1 MPTHM
6 SVASPTPLL
15 AVIHHFVVVLL
26 VQPRDSGGTA
36 RSDNPNLA
44 KAKIIVCGF
53 LKDDGSIAEEAVIK
67 LGVFTQVDI
76 ARELEKVALV
86 VVELE
91 MELNQIIIAIALP
104 LLEE

>member
-1 MPTHM
+1 MP
-6 SVASPTPLL
+6 PLIL
-15 AVIHHFVVVLL
+15 TVVVVLL
-26 VQPRDSGGTA
+26 VQPRDSGAA

-76 ARELEKVALV
+76 ASELEKVALV